1 MGIFPYK
8 NLGKVW
14 EQWTKEWELKK
25 LREQEDAMNEI
36 EKKKKEINDLKF
48 VHTVWMTIMLALIII
63 LLVFLVFAYM
73 GCAMIGTA
81 DRPAMMS
88 KWRGQPV
95 MENLFADINRYGNW
109 AKKEIQPNQE
119 SVLTR

>member
-36 EKKKKEINDLKF
+36 
-48 VHTVWMTIMLALIII
+48 
-63 LLVFLVFAYM
+63 
-73 GCAMIGTA
+73 
-81 DRPAMMS
+81 
-88 KWRGQPV
+88 
-95 MENLFADINRYGNW
+95 
-109 AKKEIQPNQE
+109 
-119 SVLTR
+119 